1 MATLKPFECRYGTLE
16 EQIWIEKKQIFRHYC
31 VGKRKCKIVKRLFKS
46 LKKRDEWK
54 LKKFKDERWN
64 EKKSEFQKIIMI
76 KIIES
81 LHTRSYKKLK

>member
-54 LKKFKDERWN
+54 FKKFKDERWN
-64 EKKSEFQKIIMI
+64 EKKIRIPEK
-76 KIIES
+76 
-81 LHTRSYKKLK
+81 